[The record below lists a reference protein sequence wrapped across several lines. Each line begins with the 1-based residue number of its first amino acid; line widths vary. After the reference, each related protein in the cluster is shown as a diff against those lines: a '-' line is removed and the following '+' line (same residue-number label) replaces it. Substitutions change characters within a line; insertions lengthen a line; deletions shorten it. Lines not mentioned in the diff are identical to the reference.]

1 MASYNGR
8 EAAGATSSRR
18 GMAVIGV
25 IFQMIAI
32 VFVLVA
38 FATDFAALGA
48 SPMGRRITN
57 WVIYAC
63 GVAAL
68 ASVMLA
74 DWFLFRP
81 PV

>member
-1 MASYNGR
+1 
-8 EAAGATSSRR
+8 
-18 GMAVIGV
+18 
-25 IFQMIAI
+25 MIAI

-48 SPMGRRITN
+48 SPMVRRITN
-57 WVIYAC
+57 WVIYGC

-74 DWFLFRP
+74 DWFLYQS